1 MIVDPAAGK
10 DPDDIYRARF
20 VERLLALAPR
30 SVLDVGCGT
39 GGLLASLKG
48 KVADLHGIDSDPA
61 RIAVARADGLD
72 VAPGD
77 AYGLPFAAQSIDI
90 VTFQYVPHHLADWPR
105 ALAEALRV
113 ARLGVLVI
121 EGWYDRSIPS
131 QETAAQLEAWS
142 KAIDRATGMVH
153 ENYPSAGQLVAS
165 LAATIEYQIQQ
176 ETHLTL
182 RMRALDEVAGECEA
196 QLAKLPS
203 TDGPR
208 EALQRHLAAAHRT
221 GVSYDGAA
229 IVSVLVPASPR

>member
-1 MIVDPAAGK
+1 MLETPAADQ
-10 DPDDIYRARF
+10 DPDPIYRAHF

-48 KVADLHGIDSDPA
+48 RVAELHGIDTDPA
-61 RIAVARADGLD
+61 RVAEARAAGLD

-77 AYGLPFAAQSIDI
+77 AYTLPFGAQSIDI

-113 ARLGVLVI
+113 ARHGVLVI

-165 LAATIEYQIQQ
+165 LPSRYRVEQR
-176 ETHLTL
+176 THLVL
-182 RMRALDEVAGECEA
+182 RMRALEDVARESEA
-196 QLAKLPS
+196 QLAKLPAP
-203 TDGPR
+203 DKAR
-208 EALQRHLAAAHRT
+208 AALRSHLAAARQT
-221 GVSYDGAA
+221 GVSYEGVT
-229 IVSVLVPASPR
+229 ILSVLAS

>member
-1 MIVDPAAGK
+1 MTIDPATGQ
-10 DPDDIYRARF
+10 DPDPIYRARF

-30 SVLDVGCGT
+30 SVLDVGCGV

-48 KVADLHGIDSDPA
+48 RVPELHGIDPDPA
-61 RIAVARADGLD
+61 RIAQAQAGGLD
-72 VAPGD
+72 VAQGD
-77 AYGLPFAAQSIDI
+77 AYALPFDADAIDL
-90 VTFQYVPHHLADWPR
+90 VAFQYVPHHLADWPR

-113 ARLGVLVI
+113 ARRGVLVI

-165 LAATIEYQIQQ
+165 LPDVSGYRIEQQ
-176 ETHLTL
+176 THLVLRSRTL
-182 RMRALDEVAGECEA
+182 ADVMQESET

-203 TDGPR
+203 PD
-208 EALQRHLAAAHRT
+208 EARQTLQRHLTAARQT
-221 GVSYDGAA
+221 GVSYEGAT
-229 IVSVLVPASPR
+229 ILSVLAS

>member
-1 MIVDPAAGK
+1 MTIDPATGQ
-10 DPDDIYRARF
+10 DPDPIYRARF

-30 SVLDVGCGT
+30 SVLDVGCGV

-48 KVADLHGIDSDPA
+48 RVADLHGIDPDPA
-61 RIAVARADGLD
+61 RIDEARAAGLN
-72 VAPGD
+72 VGPGD
-77 AYGLPFAAQSIDI
+77 AYALAHPAQSIDI

-113 ARLGVLVI
+113 ARRGVLVI
-121 EGWYDRSIPS
+121 EGWYDRSLPS

-165 LAATIEYQIQQ
+165 LPDVSGYRIEQQ
-176 ETHLTL
+176 THLVLRSRTL
-182 RMRALDEVAGECEA
+182 ADVMQESET

-203 TDGPR
+203 PD
-208 EALQRHLAAAHRT
+208 EARQTLQRHLTAARQT
-221 GVSYDGAA
+221 GVSYEGAT
-229 IVSVLVPASPR
+229 ILSVLAS

>member
-1 MIVDPAAGK
+1 MNDAAASQ
-10 DPDDIYRARF
+10 DPDPIYRACF
-20 VERLLALAPR
+20 VERLLAQAPR
-30 SVLDVGCGT
+30 SVLDVGCGA

-48 KVADLHGIDSDPA
+48 RVPELHGIDPDPA
-61 RIAVARADGLD
+61 RIAQAQAGGLD
-72 VAPGD
+72 VAQGD
-77 AYGLPFAAQSIDI
+77 AYALPFDAGAIDL

-113 ARLGVLVI
+113 ARRGVLVI

-165 LAATIEYQIQQ
+165 LPDASGYRIEQQ
-176 ETHLTL
+176 THLAL
-182 RMRALDEVAGECEA
+182 RKRALADVEQESEA

-203 TDGPR
+203 AEGPR
-208 EALQRHLAAAHRT
+208 QDLQGHLATARRT
-221 GVSYDGAA
+221 GVSYEGAL
-229 IVSVLVPASPR
+229 ILSVLAS

>member
-1 MIVDPAAGK
+1 MIDDPATGH
-10 DPDDIYRARF
+10 DPDPIYRAHF
-20 VERLLALAPR
+20 VARLLALAPR
-30 SVLDVGCGT
+30 SVLDVGCGS

-61 RIAVARADGLD
+61 RVAAARGAGLD
-72 VAPGD
+72 VARGD
-77 AYGLPFAAQSIDI
+77 AYALPFAAQSIDI
-90 VTFQYVPHHLADWPR
+90 VTFQYVPHHLTDWPR

-113 ARLGVLVI
+113 ARSGVLVI

-165 LAATIEYQIQQ
+165 LPARYRVEQHN
-176 ETHLTL
+176 HLVL
-182 RMRALDEVAGECEA
+182 RQRALEDVTREGEA

-203 TDGPR
+203 PDAAR
-208 EALQRHLAAAHRT
+208 ALLQRHLATARKT
-221 GVSYDGAA
+221 GVSYDGATILSA
-229 IVSVLVPASPR
+229 LAA